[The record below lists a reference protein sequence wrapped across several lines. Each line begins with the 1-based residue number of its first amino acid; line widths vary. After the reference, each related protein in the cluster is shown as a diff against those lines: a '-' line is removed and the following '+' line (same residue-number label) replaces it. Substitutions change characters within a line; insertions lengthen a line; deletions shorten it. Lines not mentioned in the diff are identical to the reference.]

1 MLPARYRMTRS
12 TDFGVTVRQGVRAV
26 QPDLVVHALHDG
38 IADGGDGGDGG
49 PKIGLVVSKS
59 VGNAV
64 QRHHVSRRLRHIAY
78 RLITESSADLGTR
91 SHVVIRALPGSR
103 DALSARLETELRTAL
118 KKTRVQ
124 RQARP

>member
-38 IADGGDGGDGG
+38 LPDGCDDG

-59 VGNAV
+59 VGSAV
-64 QRHHVSRRLRHIAY
+64 QRHRVSRRLRHAAFH
-78 RLITESSADLGTR
+78 LINDDATDLGPR
-91 SHVVIRALPGSR
+91 ARVVIRALPGSR
-103 DALSARLETELRTAL
+103 DAISARLESELRAAL
-118 KKTRVQ
+118 KKTRIPKPS
-124 RQARP
+124 RP

>member
-38 IADGGDGGDGG
+38 IADGGDGG

-103 DALSARLETELRTAL
+103 EALSARLETELRTAL

-124 RQARP
+124 RQARL

>member
-38 IADGGDGGDGG
+38 IADGGDDG

-64 QRHHVSRRLRHIAY
+64 ERHRVSRRLRHVAY
-78 RLITESSADLGTR
+78 QLITDSAADLGAG

-103 DALSARLETELRTAL
+103 DAHSARLETELRTAL
-118 KKTRVQ
+118 RKTRVQ
-124 RQARP
+124 RQARL